1 MATREVQ
8 RVRIIAVVFS
18 SLALVTLVAF
28 VFAFIQN
35 AEAKKQS
42 KITSQLLKELEIC
55 RASNVVN
62 QQHGKN

>member
-8 RVRIIAVVFS
+8 RISIIAMVFS
-18 SLALVTLVAF
+18 SLALTTLIEF

-35 AEAKKQS
+35 AEATKQS
-42 KITSQLLKELEIC
+42 KITSQFLKELEIC